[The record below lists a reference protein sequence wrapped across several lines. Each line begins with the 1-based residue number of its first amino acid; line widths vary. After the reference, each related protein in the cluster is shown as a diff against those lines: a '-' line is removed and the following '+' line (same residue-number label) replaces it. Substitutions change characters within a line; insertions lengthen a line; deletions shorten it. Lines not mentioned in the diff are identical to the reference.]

1 MLCAL
6 NGKARIQPL
15 TDMFS
20 IADGRDDWD
29 IVECAH
35 APLRRKIARGIIWT
49 TQTWTVKKLSKL
61 VKNGYDTFNWSQF
74 EKDAEARELIFI
86 EDGDLPDT
94 AIRRAAK
101 IVTSSAGNSSVYGV
115 LDDPEYNDDD

>member
-1 MLCAL
+1 
-6 NGKARIQPL
+6 
-15 TDMFS
+15 MFS